1 MTPIVSPTATP
12 TAAPSSPVSTVPTS
26 SPTESPL
33 ASPPVPPTSHRLLP
47 VHFIYRFVHLAVD
60 SVFPVGHVLT
70 VHQGCCYVKVRRIMI
85 IRGKVE
91 IEGSKRSHYG
101 EEGQQS
107 PTPAMVVQGETSG
120 SGDQRGESMN
130 T

>member
-33 ASPPVPPTSHRLLP
+33 GSPPVPPTSLAP
-47 VHFIYRFVHLAVD
+47 AVD

-70 VHQGCCYVKVRRIMI
+70 AYRASSSLEMLTRHVG
-85 IRGKVE
+85 
-91 IEGSKRSHYG
+91 
-101 EEGQQS
+101 
-107 PTPAMVVQGETSG
+107 PATNAAV
-120 SGDQRGESMN
+120 
-130 T
+130 